1 MSVDPL
7 IPFRRID
14 DLVERLEAVSRDAG
28 ARGFGT
34 LAYFVET
41 ALIEA
46 HIQQKQ
52 LAQERGGRD
61 AKPDELWRPE
71 V

>member
-1 MSVDPL
+1 MSVVSL
-7 IPFRRID
+7 IPLRRVD

-28 ARGFGT
+28 ARAFGT

-46 HIQQKQ
+46 CVHQNQ
-52 LAQERGGRD
+52 LVQERAGRD